1 MAVHAQFYPE
11 NLGFPFAG
19 NPPPDSVAQFCFQKP
34 PLISSTEFFSTSGGG
49 NNAGDG
55 GSVVNFSKNPH
66 RRAAAAAGAA
76 GFSQCVSAHVEKQ
89 RQEIDHYIRLQNE
102 SLRMALREQGKQQI
116 AALMKKIELKTAIML
131 RQKEE
136 EIAKATKKTMELEI
150 FLRKLETENQLWQ
163 RIAQENEAMA
173 MSLNN
178 TLDQMREKVSNSYD
192 DAESCCDMNSA
203 AAAAEQIPARNRGA
217 AECCSVSEQGK
228 MKNKMICRSCN
239 LRNST
244 VIFLPC
250 RHLCCC
256 KDCETVLDSC
266 PVCKTG
272 KKASI
277 EALIF

>member
-11 NLGFPFAG
+11 NHGFPFAG
-19 NPPPDSVAQFCFQKP
+19 NPPPDSVPQFCFQKP
-34 PLISSTEFFSTSGGG
+34 PLISPTEFFSVSGGG
-49 NNAGDG
+49 NNGGNGGDG
-55 GSVVNFSKNPH
+55 SSVVNFSKNPH
-66 RRAAAAAGAA
+66 RTAGAA

-102 SLRMALREQGKQQI
+102 NFRMALREQGKQQI

-136 EIAKATKKTMELEI
+136 EIAKAAKKTMELEI

-163 RIAQENEAMA
+163 RIAQENEVMA

-178 TLDQMREKVSNSYD
+178 TLDQMREKVSNSFD
-192 DAESCCDMNSA
+192 DAESCCDMNSIA
-203 AAAAEQIPARNRGA
+203 AANEEQIPARNRGT
-217 AECCSVSEQGK
+217 ECCSVSEQGK
-228 MKNKMICRSCN
+228 MKNKMICRCCKF
-239 LRNST
+239 RNSS

>member
-11 NLGFPFAG
+11 NLVFPFAA
-19 NPPPDSVAQFCFQKP
+19 NSPTDSHSQFSFQKP
-34 PLISSTEFFSTSGGG
+34 PLISQPEFFSVSSGGG
-49 NNAGDG
+49 DG
-55 GSVVNFSKNPH
+55 ADVASVLNFTKNPH
-66 RRAAAAAGAA
+66 RTAAATA

-102 SLRMALREQGKQQI
+102 SLRIALREQGKQQI
-116 AALMKKIELKTAIML
+116 VALMKKIELKTAILL

-136 EIAKATKKTMELEI
+136 EIAKAAKKTMELEI

-178 TLDQMREKVSNSYD
+178 TLDQMREKVTNSFD

-203 AAAAEQIPARNRGA
+203 DEQIPARNRGT
-217 AECCSVSEQGK
+217 ECCSVSEQGQ
-228 MKNKMICRSCN
+228 MKNKKMICRSCN
-239 LRNST
+239 FRNSSM
-244 VIFLPC
+244 IFLPC

-266 PVCKTG
+266 PVCQTG